1 MSCVT
6 GPSKQMC
13 TGAASP
19 WPSGGSGQP
28 CASHGRFNCLLAH
41 PVLGTALSSLDG
53 PSMSSGL
60 DGYRRM
66 EGKEEK

>member
-13 TGAASP
+13 GG
-19 WPSGGSGQP
+19 GGSGP
-28 CASHGRFNCLLAH
+28 VGVRDRLERLTRLFNCPLTH

-60 DGYRRM
+60 DGYGRT
-66 EGKEEK
+66 EE